1 MICATEPEQVLINN
15 LLLDDQNSLDQYGL
29 RGINP
34 ADPWAVKQ
42 LVTNINAELN
52 RQGKTMKILLIVG
65 GDGIIPFHK
74 LPNPTGDD
82 DPFIPSDNPYG
93 SIDEN
98 YQPDECEPG
107 PENCYE
113 AMEGAMVLKSAIET
127 LPDVDRRVLIMRF
140 GMDGFSEHTL
150 RQIGE
155 AFSLT
160 KQRIEQIEKKAISKL
175 KKNRQV
181 KNFFYELL

>member
-1 MICATEPEQVLINN
+1 M
-15 LLLDDQNSLDQYGL
+15 
-29 RGINP
+29 
-34 ADPWAVKQ
+34 
-42 LVTNINAELN
+42 
-52 RQGKTMKILLIVG
+52 
-65 GDGIIPFHK
+65 
-74 LPNPTGDD
+74 
-82 DPFIPSDNPYG
+82 
-93 SIDEN
+93 
-98 YQPDECEPG
+98 
-107 PENCYE
+107 
-113 AMEGAMVLKSAIET
+113 LKSAIET